1 MSNKERKIRKGAI
14 ALEMSDREKT
24 LLTDYQKRRE
34 IAHHHKSRIGLLL
47 LATEGYS
54 HNYIARAE
62 QTTVNRVKFWR
73 INWERGKDALK
84 KYELGELG
92 HGVKRPRVVKRD
104 AKTARRCAPSRCA
117 PSHKREREKPDSC
130 ISERS
135 PE

>member
-14 ALEMSDREKT
+14 ALAMSDREKA

-62 QTTVNRVKFWR
+62 
-73 INWERGKDALK
+73 
-84 KYELGELG
+84 
-92 HGVKRPRVVKRD
+92 
-104 AKTARRCAPSRCA
+104 
-117 PSHKREREKPDSC
+117 
-130 ISERS
+130 
-135 PE
+135 